1 MASASSLSKLLAL
14 GAVAL
19 AAAPGCARPAAGQAP
34 VKPATP
40 FADFPTVGILDGKTQ
55 LNPILGP
62 VKAAGSRSF
71 TVPRRAGYQLWI
83 ACAGTGDVKI
93 TSNDD
98 FLGWGRPCD
107 SGGTVVG
114 YTDDPAHLAPGQKL
128 TLRITAPAGATW
140 MFGVDAAR
148 S

>member
-1 MASASSLSKLLAL
+1 MSKLLAL

-19 AAAPGCARPAAGQAP
+19 AAVSGCTHPAAGQTP
-34 VKPATP
+34 VNPATP

-62 VKAAGSRSF
+62 VKATGTRSF

-83 ACAGTGDVKI
+83 ACVGTGDVTI

-107 SGGTVVG
+107 KDGTFVG
-114 YTDDPAHLAPGQKL
+114 YTDDPAHVAVGHKL
-128 TLRITAPAGATW
+128 TIRITGPAGATW

-148 S
+148 T